1 MPRFFVLL
9 LGVLVVS
16 GVGLAA
22 MPPATIAVEI
32 IAGSVAGFA
41 GAVLAGQLGSA
52 FVESVGLTELRTPIV
67 VGFMSC
73 GITAGASLG
82 VIGAGALF
90 GIAGNVPACIGGAL
104 MGGLVGLF
112 AEPILYSLGLFKLND
127 PFVEA
132 VGMLAVAL
140 VPAVGA
146 TVGFNWGTAD
156 P

>member
-1 MPRFFVLL
+1 
-9 LGVLVVS
+9 
-16 GVGLAA
+16 
-22 MPPATIAVEI
+22 
-32 IAGSVAGFA
+32 
-41 GAVLAGQLGSA
+41 
-52 FVESVGLTELRTPIV
+52 
-67 VGFMSC
+67 
-73 GITAGASLG
+73 

-104 MGGLVGLF
+104 VGGLVGLF
-112 AEPILYSLGLFKLND
+112 AEPILYSLGLFELND